1 MNVIIYYV
9 WVYIYSTNYTNIIV
23 RRKTMRD
30 TVLDILT
37 EIRGDIDFENET
49 KLIDD
54 NILASLDIVAIVGE
68 FNDEFDVEISVEDL
82 VPENFN
88 SVDAMVKLIEAAQ
101 E

>member
-1 MNVIIYYV
+1 M
-9 WVYIYSTNYTNIIV
+9 
-23 RRKTMRD
+23 KEQ
-30 TVLDILT
+30 VLEILT
-37 EIRGDIDFENET
+37 EIRGDVAFETET

-54 NILASLDIVAIVGE
+54 NILKSLDIVAIVGE

-88 SVDAMVKLIEAAQ
+88 SVDAMVELITAAQ

>member
-1 MNVIIYYV
+1 MHVR
-9 WVYIYSTNYTNIIV
+9 YTKGNNFAFKHNK
-23 RRKTMRD
+23 RREKMRE
-30 TVLDILT
+30 TVLETLT
-37 EIRGDIDFENET
+37 EIRGDVDFENET

-54 NILASLDIVAIVGE
+54 NILKSLDIVAIVGE

-88 SVDAMVKLIEAAQ
+88 SVDAMVELITAAQ

>member
-1 MNVIIYYV
+1 
-9 WVYIYSTNYTNIIV
+9 
-23 RRKTMRD
+23 MRD

-88 SVDAMVKLIEAAQ
+88 SVDAMVKLIEAAP

>member
-1 MNVIIYYV
+1 M
-9 WVYIYSTNYTNIIV
+9 
-23 RRKTMRD
+23 KEQ
-30 TVLDILT
+30 VLEILT
-37 EIRGDIDFENET
+37 EIRGDVDFENET

-54 NILASLDIVAIVGE
+54 NILKSLDIVAIVGE

-88 SVDAMVKLIEAAQ
+88 SVDAMVELITAAQ

>member
-1 MNVIIYYV
+1 
-9 WVYIYSTNYTNIIV
+9 
-23 RRKTMRD
+23 MREE
-30 TVLDILT
+30 VMEILT
-37 EIRGDIDFENET
+37 DIRGDVDFENET

-68 FNDEFDVEISVEDL
+68 FNDVFDIEITVEDL

-88 SVDAMVKLIEAAQ
+88 SVDAMIELIMAAQ

>member
-1 MNVIIYYV
+1 
-9 WVYIYSTNYTNIIV
+9 
-23 RRKTMRD
+23 MRD

-88 SVDAMVKLIEAAQ
+88 SVGAMVKLIEAAQ